1 MSFGP
6 REYISHILDEC
17 DFLVR
22 SLADLELEQFLASAV
37 LRRAC
42 QRSLEIIGEA
52 SKQVDPAFKTA
63 HPQVPWKD
71 MAAMRDRLIHGYFG
85 VDDAIV
91 WDVVKTHIPA
101 VTETLRAITGP
112 RLQ

>member
-6 REYISHILDEC
+6 REYLAHILDEC
-17 DFLVR
+17 EFLLGSSRDRGIDDFF
-22 SLADLELEQFLASAV
+22 ADPV

-52 SKQVDPAFKTA
+52 SKNVDASFKEL
-63 HPQVPWKD
+63 HPELPWRD

-85 VDDAIV
+85 VDDSIV
-91 WDVVKTHIPA
+91 WDVINSHIPPLRA
-101 VTETLRAITGP
+101 TLRS
-112 RLQ
+112 LLEKE

>member
-6 REYISHILDEC
+6 REYIAHILDEC

-22 SLADLELEQFLASAV
+22 SLTALEVEQFLASPV

-52 SKQVDPAFKTA
+52 SKQVDPSFTA
-63 HPQVPWKD
+63 THPQVPWKD

-85 VDDAIV
+85 VDDTIV
-91 WDVVKTHIPA
+91 WDVVKTHIPTVA
-101 VTETLRAITGP
+101 EALRALTDDS
-112 RLQ
+112 

>member
-6 REYISHILDEC
+6 HDYLAHILDEC
-17 DFLVR
+17 DFLRR
-22 SLADLELEQFLASAV
+22 SSAAISIETFLADPI

-52 SKQVDPAFKTA
+52 TKKIDVSFKA
-63 HPQVPWKD
+63 SHPDLPWRE

-85 VDDAIV
+85 VDDAVV
-91 WDVVKTHIPA
+91 WNVIQEHIPSLQQ
-101 VTETLRAITGP
+101 TIRELLNRA
-112 RLQ
+112 

>member
-6 REYISHILDEC
+6 HDYLAHILDEC
-17 DFLVR
+17 EFLHR
-22 SLADLELEQFLASAV
+22 SSAGMSCEAFLADPV

-52 SKQVDPAFKTA
+52 AKKVDDSFKA
-63 HPQVPWKD
+63 SHPSLPWRD

-91 WDVVKTHIPA
+91 WDVMQRHIPPLLD
-101 VTETLRAITGP
+101 ELRHLFE
-112 RLQ
+112 RE